1 MRQPQFTALLDQ
13 SFSDEDED
21 VDPLNPNG
29 LLYCDAE
36 YEMPI
41 ENDQNP
47 IENVQ
52 NSTENNVLSAT
63 TNQLD
68 ELCIQLGIG
77 QPDNHI
83 FNENSCSNDTETS
96 GYNSENTL

>member
-13 SFSDEDED
+13 SLSNEDED
-21 VDPLNPNG
+21 VDPLNPKG
-29 LLYCDAE
+29 FFYCDAE

-52 NSTENNVLSAT
+52 NSNENNVLSAT

-68 ELCIQLGIG
+68 ELCIKLGIG

-96 GYNSENTL
+96 GDNSENTF